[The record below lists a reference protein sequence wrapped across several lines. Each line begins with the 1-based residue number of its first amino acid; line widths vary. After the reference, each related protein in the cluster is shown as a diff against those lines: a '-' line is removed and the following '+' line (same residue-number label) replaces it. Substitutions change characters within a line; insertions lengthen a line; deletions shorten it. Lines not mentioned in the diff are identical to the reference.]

1 MTSPPEFFRYDP
13 IADEPDWFSWDM
25 VDDTRF
31 NTAVLGHLR
40 VRREGEQCRLRM
52 IPQRRHTNIQD
63 MIHGGTT
70 LALIDIALFAGMH
83 VLSDNEA
90 GLAVTLELS
99 TQFVGAGRPDKP
111 LDAVSEI
118 VRETGRLVFLRG
130 QVVQEDHTVAAYSG
144 IVRKS
149 NRPRVS

>member
-1 MTSPPEFFRYDP
+1 MTKPSEFFRCEP
-13 IADEPDWFSWDM
+13 VADAPDWLSWDM
-25 VDDTRF
+25 VDPTRF

-40 VRREGEQCRLRM
+40 VKRDGDQCRLRM
-52 IPQRRHTNIQD
+52 MPERRHTNIQD

-111 LDAVSEI
+111 LDAVTEI

-130 QVVQEDHTVAAYSG
+130 QVVQDDNMVAAFSG
-144 IVRKS
+144 IVRKA
-149 NRPRVS
+149 NKPKNG